1 MNRKLIAL
9 IVIPTAVFMVAVGG
23 FLSGSSAARRTR
35 SRRAPT
41 QLAAAIVANNPN
53 AAPEGGAAYVRG
65 VRLQFGPVRSARL
78 VSEYKKGDNGGPD
91 TADDTSYWLAQ
102 IALQTAHGPAVV
114 EVRYDNNSLDPKNQ
128 EIRTVYEVKRDHS
141 HGPDLAS
148 AQSLADE
155 PPARVA
161 APAGPEAAAAPKV
174 ADDPAIRCLKKAKG
188 DVEKLQ
194 RCAGLR

>member
-1 MNRKLIAL
+1 VNRKLLAL
-9 IVIPTAVFMVAVGG
+9 ILIPTAVFMVALGG
-23 FLSGSSAARRTR
+23 FLFWFLGGEEDAVKTSAN
-35 SRRAPT
+35 
-41 QLAAAIVANNPN
+41 QFAAAIVANNPS
-53 AAPEGGAAYVRG
+53 AAPEGGEAYVRG
-65 VRLQFGPVRSARL
+65 VRARFGPVQSAQL
-78 VSEYKKGDNGGPD
+78 VSEYKKGDNGGSS

-102 IALQTAHGPAVV
+102 IALRTERGPAVV

-148 AQSLADE
+148 SQSPAAE
-155 PPARVA
+155 PPAPIAETPVP
-161 APAGPEAAAAPKV
+161 APAATPKV

-194 RCAGLR
+194 RCAELR